1 MVAQII
7 EAWQRVRRRG
17 KSLAADEPDDRHAE
31 CNSHGARHAQGQ
43 TPMCRR
49 WLPAAFVRGQ
59 ERATTTGLRSRE
71 RGRWQRQDRSWR
83 RAAAAYCGGGVGAL
97 GSPEA
102 AARGSGSAGGGVAA
116 SGAGLVSVGE
126 VGCSPAL
133 AGGGRPVA
141 SLKYL
146 KNSEF
151 GAQQHPR
158 VAGLQTLFI
167 GLHGAIETE
176 ELGILVD
183 RLQHRCGSAGHRRR
197 LGFARTCRW
206 RRP

>member
-1 MVAQII
+1 MLAQII
-7 EAWQRVRRRG
+7 KAWQRVRRRG
-17 KSLAADEPDDRHAE
+17 KSLAADEPDDGHAE
-31 CNSHGARHAQGQ
+31 RNSHGARHAQGR
-43 TPMCRR
+43 TPACRQ

-102 AARGSGSAGGGVAA
+102 EARGSGSAGGGVAA
-116 SGAGLVSVGE
+116 SGAGLGRRR
-126 VGCSPAL
+126 GGML
-133 AGGGRPVA
+133 AAWRGGGRPDA

-146 KNSEF
+146 KNSES

-167 GLHGAIETE
+167 GLHRAIETE
-176 ELGILVD
+176 ELGILVECFSID
-183 RLQHRCGSAGHRRR
+183 AVP
-197 LGFARTCRW
+197 LGIAVASGALGLRRW